1 MEVGGRPVISWILD
15 RVLQS
20 VDPSRLVVVTNSRF
34 AESFREWASNTV
46 TPVPIEVLDDG
57 TESNETRLGAV
68 GDMALAV
75 EFMGS
80 SEESVM
86 VVGGDNLVDFDL
98 GPHLARFD
106 PDAGPLLFVRTI
118 EGPVPPGRYSEICLD
133 EGDRVI
139 SCREKPEDPKSP
151 FSALCLYVFPASLGE
166 DLAAFRA
173 HSPEMD
179 APGWFLVWL
188 ASRKNLFASRVPG
201 PYYDIGNLETLST
214 ARSAFAGRKPT
225 QS

>member
-1 MEVGGRPVISWILD
+1 LD
-15 RVLQS
+15 RVLQA

-34 AESFREWASNTV
+34 AESFREWAFKTAA
-46 TPVPIEVLDDG
+46 PVPIEVIDDG

-75 EFMGS
+75 EFLGS
-80 SEESVM
+80 SEEPIL
-86 VVGGDNLVDFDL
+86 VVGGDNLIDFDL

-133 EGDRVI
+133 ENDRVI
-139 SCREKPEDPKSP
+139 SCREKPDDPKSP
-151 FSALCLYVFPASLGE
+151 LSANLGE

-173 HSPEMD
+173 QSPELD

-188 ASRKNLFASRVPG
+188 ASRKNLFASRIPG
-201 PYYDIGNLETLST
+201 PYYDIGNLETLSA